1 LAYLYLSVWYGKF
14 WLFNT
19 FVHENGRLTL
29 LGTLFYFDHFIGV
42 VPMIAF
48 FALCAAGGVALGNP
62 ISSAADRSC
71 AKAVSFY
78 LLGFVF
84 LLVLLSFGASIY
96 FAGWQRT
103 LEYATQQI
111 ERDGI
116 LSTGGNWNQLQ
127 LSNLPMAVSVIG
139 VGSSMGMACDAI
151 GSREKTN
158 SRLLGIICVV
168 LALGSGLSLTV
179 FTWPGADAFLNPRWL
194 AHSIREIA
202 TYPLTALPIAFASIG
217 VVEQYL
223 SGCRG
228 WIVRLRPWS
237 VTLFASGILLLIIQL
252 FLLRNANIL
261 AIAQKPAFA
270 AHGLSI
276 PYLLSAHVFEHF
288 LDFVLIGPFTG
299 GLYAFIR
306 LLGSRGMLQVS
317 RNDMSVC
324 TESSETGL

>member
-1 LAYLYLSVWYGKF
+1 MCFHYYVPFGILYAPY
-14 WLFNT
+14 
-19 FVHENGRLTL
+19 
-29 LGTLFYFDHFIGV
+29 FYFDHFIGV
-42 VPMIAF
+42 VPMITF

-71 AKAVSFY
+71 AKAISLF

-84 LLVLLSFGASIY
+84 LLVVLSFGASIY
-96 FAGWQRT
+96 LAGWQRT

-127 LSNLPMAVSVIG
+127 LSNLPMAVSIIG
-139 VGSSMGMACDAI
+139 VGSAMGMACADV
-151 GSREKTN
+151 GSHDKTN
-158 SRLLGIICVV
+158 LRVMGIVCVV
-168 LALGSGLSLTV
+168 LALGGGLSLTV
-179 FTWPGADAFLNPRWL
+179 FSWPGGEAFLNPRWM

-228 WIVRLRPWS
+228 WILRLRPWS
-237 VTLFASGILLLIIQL
+237 VTLFVSGILLLIIQL

-261 AIAQKPAFA
+261 AIAQKPDFA

-306 LLGSRGMLQVS
+306 LLGGRRTLQVS
-317 RNDMSVC
+317 RNDMGVC
-324 TESSETGL
+324 AESTETEL